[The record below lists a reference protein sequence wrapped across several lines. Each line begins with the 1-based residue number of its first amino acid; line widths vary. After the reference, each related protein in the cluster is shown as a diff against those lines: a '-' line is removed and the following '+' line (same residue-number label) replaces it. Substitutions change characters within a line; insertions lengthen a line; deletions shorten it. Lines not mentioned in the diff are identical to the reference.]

1 MKVLL
6 LGSNGFIG
14 KALGLKLE
22 SIHTLVR
29 VNRKTDLE
37 SFFKSDQ
44 TYDFIIN
51 CASSSPNADSDQSHE
66 SNFLYPKQFF
76 VNVPTRNWVQIE
88 SYFQIQIPLGRVDPY
103 SIDKQR
109 FSDFLEVETA
119 YQNSP
124 QIYHLYL
131 PHIFGEEDRPERLIS
146 AAVSSFRSGEDFQT
160 SAGSQ
165 FLPLLHVL
173 DAVDGITR
181 FIEKPAKSAA
191 CLPFWYGSVRELL
204 ELISAQ
210 FQGVH
215 VLYGRKPDPVDA
227 DFPRV
232 EFPQS
237 VEGWQPKMQL
247 VDFLEWVKVR
257 HG

>member
-6 LGSNGFIG
+6 LGSSGFVG
-14 KALGLKLE
+14 KALGLKLG
-22 SIHTLVR
+22 SIHELVK

-37 SFFKSDQ
+37 TLFKSHQ

-51 CASSSPNADSDQSHE
+51 CASSSPNADLHQSRE
-66 SNFLYPKQFF
+66 SNFLYPKHFF
-76 VNVPTRNWVQIE
+76 ANVVTKNWLQIE

-103 SIDKQR
+103 SIEKQR
-109 FSDFLEVETA
+109 FSEFLDMETGS
-119 YQNSP
+119 QNSP
-124 QIYHLYL
+124 QIHHLYM
-131 PHIFGEEDRPERLIS
+131 PHIFGEGDRPERLIS

-160 SAGSQ
+160 STGSQ
-165 FLPLLHVL
+165 FLPLLHIS
-173 DAVDGITR
+173 DAVEGITR
-181 FIEKPAKSAA
+181 FMQNPAKSAS
-191 CLPFWYGSVRELL
+191 CSPFWYGSVKELL
-204 ELISAQ
+204 QLISAQ
-210 FQGVH
+210 FLGVR
-215 VLYGRKPDPVDA
+215 VLYGQRPDPIDA

-247 VDFLEWVKVR
+247 NEFLEWVKVR

>member
-6 LGSNGFIG
+6 LGSSGFMG

-22 SIHTLVR
+22 SNHELVK
-29 VNRKTDLE
+29 VDRKTDLE
-37 SFFKSDQ
+37 TLFKSDQ

-51 CASSSPNADSDQSHE
+51 CASSSPYADLHQSRE
-66 SNFLYPKQFF
+66 SNFLYPKHFF
-76 VNVPTRNWVQIE
+76 ANVPTRNWVQVE

-103 SIDKQR
+103 SIEKQR
-109 FSDFLEVETA
+109 FSEFLDIEA
-119 YQNSP
+119 GNQNSP
-124 QIYHLYL
+124 QIHHLYM
-131 PHIFGEEDRPERLIS
+131 PHIFGEGDRPERLIS

-160 SAGSQ
+160 STGSQ
-165 FLPLLHVL
+165 FLPLLHIS
-173 DAVDGITR
+173 DAVDGIIR
-181 FIEKPAKSAA
+181 FMKKPTKSAS
-191 CLPFWYGSVRELL
+191 CSPFWYGSVKDLL
-204 ELISAQ
+204 ELISTQ
-210 FQGVH
+210 FLGVRA
-215 VLYGRKPDPVDA
+215 LYGRKPDPVDA

-247 VDFLEWVKVR
+247 SEFLEWVKVR

>member
-6 LGSNGFIG
+6 LGSTGFIG

-22 SIHTLVR
+22 RIHELVK

-37 SFFKSDQ
+37 TLFISDQ

-51 CASSSPNADSDQSHE
+51 CASSSPNADSNQSHE

-76 VNVPTRNWVQIE
+76 ANVSTRNWVQVE

-103 SIDKQR
+103 SIEKQR
-109 FSDFLEVETA
+109 FSEFLDMEAAT
-119 YQNSP
+119 QNSS
-124 QIYHLYL
+124 QIQHLYL
-131 PHIFGEEDRPERLIS
+131 PHIFGEGDRPERLIS
-146 AAVSSFRSGEDFQT
+146 AAVSSFGSGEDFQT
-160 SAGSQ
+160 STGSQ
-165 FLPLLHVL
+165 FLPLLHIS
-173 DAVDGITR
+173 DAVDGISR
-181 FIEKPAKSAA
+181 FMENPTKSAS
-191 CLPFWYGSVRELL
+191 CSPFWYGSVRELL

-210 FQGVH
+210 FLGVR
-215 VLYGRKPDPVDA
+215 VLYGLKPDPVDA

-237 VEGWQPKMQL
+237 VEGWEPKMQL
-247 VDFLEWVKVR
+247 NEFLEWVKVR